1 MGFVPA
7 NAEWYLAELV
17 QELTVEED
25 SRNLVWRNLT
35 LVHAHSPDEAHD
47 KALSLGR
54 AGDTEYLNPSGKQ
67 VTVRFQ
73 GISSMDVIHDALEDG
88 AELTFHSETNVAP
101 ERLRKLLHSKE
112 ELELFRPNKPLE
124 GPDVAS
130 GEIVKEVQEQY
141 GITRPDRL

>member
-17 QELTVEED
+17 QELTVQED
-25 SRNLVWRNLT
+25 SRNVVWRNLI
-35 LVHAHSPDEAHD
+35 LIHAHSPDE
-47 KALSLGR
+47 ALSLGR

-73 GISSMDVIHDALEDG
+73 GIASMDVIHDALEDG

-130 GEIVKEVQEQY
+130 GEIVKEVQERF
-141 GITRPDRL
+141 GISRPDRA